1 MQAIAERIPDVFQT
15 TQPKPLTQEDPLAYL
30 PCTPISEF
38 NTGHIIYSQSQP
50 ATRIYLVVEGKVK
63 VSRQAGGSEVVVDVY
78 QTDEFFGEAAL
89 AGSARRDELAVA
101 LEHTKVM
108 SWSSK
113 EIEDTAAA
121 RPRLAMAL
129 LQLMVRRSVDFGAR
143 IESFSVETIT
153 RRLMRALIVF
163 ANRFG
168 HEESDGTI
176 KMTAFTHEL
185 LSQYVGTTREIVT
198 HHMSQFRRDGYVE
211 YSRSGISLH
220 RSALSDWQR
229 PHQSTAA

>member
-1 MQAIAERIPDVFQT
+1 MQAIPQLIPREPALT
-15 TQPKPLTQEDPLAYL
+15 PLKPLTQEDPLAYL

-38 NTGHIIYSQSQP
+38 QAGHIIYSQSQP

-63 VSRQAGGSEVVVDVY
+63 VSRQANGTEVVVDVY

-89 AGSARRDELAVA
+89 AGAARREEIAIA

-108 SWSSK
+108 SWSCR

-153 RRLMRALIVF
+153 RRLMRALLVF
-163 ANRFG
+163 AGRFG
-168 HEESDGTI
+168 HEEGDGTI
-176 KMTAFTHEL
+176 RMTAFTHEL
-185 LSQYVGTTREIVT
+185 LSQYIGTTREIVT

-211 YSRSGISLH
+211 YSRAGISLH
-220 RSALSDWQR
+220 RRAISDWQR
-229 PHQSTAA
+229 PRHSTAA